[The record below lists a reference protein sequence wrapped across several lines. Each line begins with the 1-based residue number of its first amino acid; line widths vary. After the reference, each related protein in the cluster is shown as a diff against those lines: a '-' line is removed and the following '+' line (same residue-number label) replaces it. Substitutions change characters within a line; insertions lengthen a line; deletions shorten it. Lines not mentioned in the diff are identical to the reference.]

1 MPVKRRFPLERLLDR
16 LRERLRRDRDRERLR
31 ERERWRRRDD
41 DERDFFTDRLR
52 LRVRRRERDRNV
64 FLSFSNSDSFF
75 EFSFFAGFFFDG
87 EDDDL
92 VGLAETGAGGR
103 GGGDRLLSFLSPSE
117 HSISISELGFLASGE
132 LRFSGGRGGPKSF
145 QLPERPGLSRLI
157 CLGTSV
163 RQSKSDSKMG

>member
-16 LRERLRRDRDRERLR
+16 LR
-31 ERERWRRRDD
+31 
-41 DERDFFTDRLR
+41 
-52 LRVRRRERDRNV
+52 VRRRERDRDD
-64 FLSFSNSDSFF
+64 FLDFSNSDSFF

-87 EDDDL
+87 DDDDL
-92 VGLAETGAGGR
+92 VGLVATGAAGGGGR

-117 HSISISELGFLASGE
+117 PSISISELGFLASGE
-132 LRFSGGRGGPKSF
+132 FRFNGGRGGPKSF